1 MWNGQKTSK
10 YTQINDAKM
19 FTLHKIES
27 NWLCVDWAGLP
38 VLRLSDRDWHKM
50 AKYAN
55 FVRRSLILLSDQA
68 KSFYWLGNN
77 FVLRRIFVYNIHRL
91 ELNEWRGVSDQNAET
106 KALCYLFISREY
118 QAARFSGNKPRK
130 TKEITKLS
138 PQLSQPS
145 LLHLYMRISAPV
157 INSNE
162 SAQCSLASQA
172 EPAVTTKEYI
182 NHFIMNVICFHT
194 PKYTLLRTRRADGP
208 DYCKKGSS
216 GSEDDWIMSNNTGK
230 TLTFVHM
237 FILHLL

>member
-1 MWNGQKTSK
+1 MLPSHEVLWNGQKTSK

-27 NWLCVDWAGLP
+27 NWLCVDWAELP

-55 FVRRSLILLSDQA
+55 FVQRSLILLSDQA
-68 KSFYWLGNN
+68 KSSYWLGNN

-91 ELNEWRGVSDQNAET
+91 KLNEWRGVSDQNAET
-106 KALCYLFISREY
+106 EAPCYLFISREY

-138 PQLSQPS
+138 PQLSLHS

-162 SAQCSLASQA
+162 SAQCSLAGQA

-194 PKYTLLRTRRADGP
+194 PKYTLLRTKLTDARIVIRREAVG
-208 DYCKKGSS
+208 
-216 GSEDDWIMSNNTGK
+216 
-230 TLTFVHM
+230 LTM
-237 FILHLL
+237 TE